1 MNSAD
6 LTLFVNV
13 ADAGSFNKAA
23 QLAELSTPALS
34 KRISNLEQALG
45 VQLIHRTTRR
55 LSLTEAGERLYVHA
69 KSIEGQVNDAIASI
83 SAFSN
88 GISGNIKISV
98 PTISGELLLAEA
110 IADFCQIY
118 PNITVDMRLEND
130 FVNLVEEGLDLAV
143 RTGKLEDSSLIA
155 KPLIQSNWVVCCSPS
170 YLKKHGEIPN
180 IEALKSHNCLA
191 YTYQAQGSFDWRFTK
206 NQREKVNAATQKN
219 IEESVRIKGSLAT
232 NNAQALRKAALS
244 SFGIVY
250 VPRCCV
256 YEDLQKGSLVTIL
269 PDYQPRQLGVY
280 AIYPYT
286 KHLPEKV
293 KRLIE
298 HIKNAYQDKK
308 EYF

>member
-6 LTLFVNV
+6 LTLFVYV
-13 ADAGSFNKAA
+13 VDTGSFNKAA

-34 KRISNLEQALG
+34 KRISKLEQDLG

-55 LSLTEAGERLYVHA
+55 LSLTEAGENLYVHA
-69 KSIEGQVNDAIASI
+69 KNIEGQVSDAIASV
-83 SAFSN
+83 SAFSD
-88 GISGNIKISV
+88 GLSGHIKISV

-110 IADFCQIY
+110 IAEFCQMY

-170 YLKKHGEIPN
+170 YIERYGEVTR
-180 IEALKSHNCLA
+180 IEALKEHNCLA

-206 NQREKVNAATQKN
+206 NETDKEP
-219 IEESVRIKGSLAT
+219 IEESVRISGSLAT
-232 NNAQALRKAALS
+232 NNAQALRKAALAG
-244 SFGIVY
+244 FGIVY

-256 YEDLQKGSLVTIL
+256 YEDLQKGTLQPILV
-269 PDYQPRQLGVY
+269 DYQPRQLGVY
-280 AIYPYT
+280 AIYPFT
-286 KHLPEKV
+286 KYLPEKL
-293 KRLIE
+293 RLLIE
-298 HIKNAYQDKK
+298 HIRGAYQNKK
-308 EYF
+308 DYF